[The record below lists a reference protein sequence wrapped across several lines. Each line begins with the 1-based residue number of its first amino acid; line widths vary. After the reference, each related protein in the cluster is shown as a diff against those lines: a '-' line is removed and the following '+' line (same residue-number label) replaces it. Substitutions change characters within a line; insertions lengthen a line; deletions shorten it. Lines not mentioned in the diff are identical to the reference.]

1 MVPRVPA
8 VLLISSYI
16 LLLIS
21 AKQAPLSKCA
31 IVALG
36 GFSSSSVH
44 CCAAFRTIGHSGSR
58 FSAALLAASLAA
70 LQTRQPLSSL
80 LVAAPG
86 VSLLASPRIILSWRA
101 PCGTPACCRTRAPTT
116 VFVHVVIIHVGELYL
131 TLAVLILDPLALVP
145 YLSSFP

>member
-1 MVPRVPA
+1 MRAVASSLSWIHLCTAPVAASATTCKFLVTPAPR
-8 VLLISSYI
+8 
-16 LLLIS
+16 
-21 AKQAPLSKCA
+21 QAPLSECA

-86 VSLLASPRIILSWRA
+86 VLLVESYW
-101 PCGTPACCRTRAPTT
+101 
-116 VFVHVVIIHVGELYL
+116 F
-131 TLAVLILDPLALVP
+131 
-145 YLSSFP
+145 